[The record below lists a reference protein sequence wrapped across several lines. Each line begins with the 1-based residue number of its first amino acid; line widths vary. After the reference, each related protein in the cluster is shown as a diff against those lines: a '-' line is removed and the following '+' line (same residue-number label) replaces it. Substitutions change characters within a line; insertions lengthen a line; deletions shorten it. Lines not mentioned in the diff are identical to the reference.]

1 MAPFSPV
8 EEKSLNYAIVVLG
21 GSAGA
26 LPALQRIIADLP
38 EDLPAAVF
46 VATHVPPDS
55 VSAMPHILS
64 RSGPLFAT
72 HAIDRAPISP
82 RQIIVAPPNR
92 HLALEDSIMRVVDW
106 ARENGQRPS
115 IDVLF
120 RTAASAYGQM
130 VCGTLLSGTLDDGVA
145 GLREI
150 RKAGGTTLCQDPAD
164 ALFPDM
170 PRNAINADAVDIA
183 APADDLATAI
193 VECVEKALAHGGS
206 AHQRVPITD
215 EREVGAPAGL
225 TCPDCGGSL
234 WEAVDGEHLRFR
246 CHTGHAYNMSTMLSA
261 KRDGLETALWSALR
275 IIQERINLLRRLASR
290 AETRNDVRTIDRFSQ
305 QIEELRRQEETVRLT
320 LVQVVE
326 EHPII

>member
-1 MAPFSPV
+1 
-8 EEKSLNYAIVVLG
+8 LNFAIIVLG

-26 LPALQRIIADLP
+26 LPALQRIIGDLP

-46 VATHVPPDS
+46 VVTHVPPDS
-55 VSAMPHILS
+55 ISAMPHILG

-82 RQIIVAPPNR
+82 RQVIVAPPNR

-120 RTAASAYGQM
+120 RTAASVYGDA
-130 VCGTLLSGTLDDGVA
+130 VCGVLLSGTLDDGVA
-145 GLREI
+145 GLRAI

-183 APADDLATAI
+183 VPAEDLGTAI
-193 VECVEKALAHGGS
+193 LDCVNKWIAHGENG
-206 AHQRVPITD
+206 HDGFRTPD
-215 EREVGAPAGL
+215 ERDVGAPAGL
-225 TCPDCGGSL
+225 TCPECGGAL
-234 WEAVDGEHLRFR
+234 WEAVDGDHLRFR

-275 IIQERINLLRRLASR
+275 IIQERINLLRRLVGR
-290 AETRNDVRTIDRFSQ
+290 AETRNDVRTVERFRQ
-305 QIEELRRQEETVRLT
+305 QIDELRNQEQTVRQT
-320 LVQVVE
+320 LSQVVK
-326 EHPII
+326 EHPAV